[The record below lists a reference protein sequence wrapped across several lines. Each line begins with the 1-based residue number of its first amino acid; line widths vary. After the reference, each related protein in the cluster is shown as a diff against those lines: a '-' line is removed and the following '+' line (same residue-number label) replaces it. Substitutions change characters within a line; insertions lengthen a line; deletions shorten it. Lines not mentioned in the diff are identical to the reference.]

1 MTEDQE
7 LSPEIYQALAAGRK
21 IEAIKLIREETGLG
35 LAEAKDI
42 ADVLS
47 GHGAADHTSPP
58 PALKEEGG
66 AGGFLAI
73 VIAIV
78 IAGLMYVFFR
88 SD

>member
-1 MTEDQE
+1 MMEEQE

-42 ADVLS
+42 ADVLA
-47 GHGAADHTSPP
+47 GRGGASTTPP
-58 PALKEEGG
+58 PEMKEEGG

-73 VIAIV
+73 VVAIL
-78 IAGLMYVFFR
+78 IAGIAYVVFQGG
-88 SD
+88 